1 MHEQRGNFNG
11 TDTCNITSYHNF
23 NFRSKLSSEAESRS
37 LLNRPDINALLSQ
50 LCEEEKISNFMANAK
65 RLLAAR
71 LYDNFDFEP
80 YYFGANYIPKD
91 VAISLQKEESDPYY
105 EVIISIK
112 LTNMRTFYP
121 KLLSSRKNVG
131 LSLCILAKLCASMEH
146 DF

>member
-105 EVIISIK
+105 DVIIDDQVDQYGNVLPEVVIK
-112 LTNMRTFYP
+112 Q
-121 KLLSSRKNVG
+121 KKVG
-131 LSLCILAKLCASMEH
+131 LSLCILVKLCASMEH